1 MKKSNHNYRNLR
13 SITSRICMAVV
24 AFLGFGCSEDNNS
37 EEPGEGIPCM
47 YGTPTAVFEV
57 KGKVADAD
65 GKEVGNAEIRVTYVN
80 VPSGIYPLGIDASD
94 TAGSYNVGG
103 EMTGYPEDKVK
114 VVCLPADK
122 NLEPDSTIVT
132 LKKVNDGDGAWNTGK
147 GTATVDFTLKKKTAE

>member
-13 SITSRICMAVV
+13 SITSRVWMTAI
-24 AFLGFGCSEDNNS
+24 AFLGFGCSDDNGMD
-37 EEPGEGIPCM
+37 EPDM
-47 YGTPTAVFEV
+47 YGTPTADFEV
-57 KGKVADAD
+57 KGKVTDAD

-114 VVCLPADK
+114 VVCVPADK

-132 LKKVNDGDGAWNTGK
+132 LKKVNDGDGSWYNGK
-147 GTATVDFTLKKKTAE
+147 GAATVDFTLKKKTAE

>member
-24 AFLGFGCSEDNNS
+24 AFLGFGCSEDNS
-37 EEPGEGIPCM
+37 SDEPGEGIPCM

-57 KGKVADAD
+57 KGKVTDGD
-65 GKEVGNAEIRVTYVN
+65 GKEVGNAEIRVTKIDT
-80 VPSGIYPLGIDASD
+80 PSGVYSIRKTTSETIG
-94 TAGSYNVGG
+94 TYNVEGTF
-103 EMTGYPEDKVK
+103 TGSPEDKLK
-114 VVCLPADK
+114 VVCVPADK

>member
-13 SITSRICMAVV
+13 SITSRVYMAVV

-37 EEPGEGIPCM
+37 EEPGGGIPCM

-65 GKEVGNAEIRVTYVN
+65 GKEVGNAEIRVTKIDI
-80 VPSGIYPLGIDASD
+80 PSGRYSIVKGASD
-94 TAGSYNVGG
+94 AAGSYNVGG
-103 EMTGYPEDKVK
+103 VMGGFPEGKLK
-114 VVCLPADK
+114 VVCVPADN

-147 GTATVDFTLKKKTAE
+147 GAATVDFTLKKKTAE